1 MCCNLS
7 DTFLYKIDFNGSL
20 TSYSN
25 KVMKGLRYRLIRDC
39 DVTMKPDTDY
49 SDKPTGGFDLLSFEM
64 KDDTCIIIQFY

>member
-25 KVMKGLRYRLIRDC
+25 KVMKGLRYRLLRDG
-39 DVTMKPDTDY
+39 DVLMKPEVDY
-49 SDKPTGGFDLLSFEM
+49 SDKPNGGFDLLLFEM
-64 KDDTCIIIQFY
+64 KEDTCIIIQFY